1 MITLIRNISENN
13 EPLVYQRVGRSFS
26 ELSMEGIISKLGD
39 RKEITLRQ

>member
-1 MITLIRNISENN
+1 MITLIRIY
-13 EPLVYQRVGRSFS
+13 PKIMKLCFYQRLGRSFS